1 MAKTIQ
7 EQYNQ
12 IKKGKGS
19 KEIFL
24 KEVKRNYPHM
34 IVNSATFKQAEE
46 ILLNRSVI
54 TEKLAGIAN
63 PTNTKDWFGIFN
75 KNMEIIKEANPK
87 NPNRYPPLHI
97 AQTKESK
104 ADEARKADNKK
115 VDKALVDLETKG
127 YDYKDLKNIDN
138 LNGEEVRLGLK
149 FEMDKVRNTVSD
161 ADLGDAIKKA
171 QELVVKNLSSDPL
184 YYIKNAAFGIEGIG
198 YTDEAPGIT
207 ASKSDKMEKVKLKEN
222 KMISLLNILENGPL
236 GEKPVAKKKKV
247 KKETL
252 DSKLAEI
259 DKQSQ
264 IVALEAKIAH
274 VDEII
279 EKKNTRLSMVTED
292 ENLSELADKA
302 KIKLMQREVKDL
314 EKRKMKMEKLYEK
327 MSGKGYKKPVVDE
340 DLGSSN
346 ITTNASTDSD
356 TSSANSFKNNANDPT
371 AYDKHSIDEDEE
383 IDEVV
388 TKGQNQG
395 SNSGSNDNAS
405 GQYSNENSNI
415 STTHRR

>member
-12 IKKGKGS
+12 INKGKGS
-19 KEIFL
+19 KELFL

-34 IVNSATFKQAEE
+34 IVNSATYKQAEE

-54 TEKLAGIAN
+54 TENLAGVVN
-63 PTNTKDWFGIFN
+63 PTKSTDWFKVFN
-75 KNMEIIKEANPK
+75 DNMEIIKEANPK

-127 YDYKDLKNIDN
+127 YDYKDDKNIDN
-138 LNGEEVRLGLK
+138 LNGEEFQLGLK
-149 FEMDKVRNTVSD
+149 FEMDKVRETVSD
-161 ADLGDAIKKA
+161 ADLGDAIEKA
-171 QELVVKNLSSDPL
+171 RKLVAKNLASDPL
-184 YYIKNAAFGIEGIG
+184 YYIKNAAFGVDGIG
-198 YTDEAPGIT
+198 YTDEAPGLT
-207 ASKSDKMEKVKLKEN
+207 ASKSDQMEKVKLKEN

-259 DKQSQ
+259 DSASQ
-264 IVALEAKIAH
+264 VVALEAKIAH

-292 ENLSELADKA
+292 ENLSELVDKT
-302 KIKLMQREVKDL
+302 KIKAMQREVKDL
-314 EKRKMKMEKLYEK
+314 ERRKMKMEKLYEK
-327 MSGKGYKKPVVDE
+327 MTGKGYKKPVVDE
-340 DLGSSN
+340 DMGSSN
-346 ITTNASTDSD
+346 YAGASNSD
-356 TSSANSFKNNANDPT
+356 TSERAFRNN
-371 AYDKHSIDEDEE
+371 KDEE
-383 IDEVV
+383 IAEE
-388 TKGQNQG
+388 
-395 SNSGSNDNAS
+395 SNANSNDGSDGNS
-405 GQYSNENSNI
+405 NYNSNENPESYSGLKKFRQNN
-415 STTHRR
+415 

>member
-12 IKKGKGS
+12 INKGKGS
-19 KEIFL
+19 KELFL

-34 IVNSATFKQAEE
+34 IVNSATYKQAEE

-54 TEKLAGIAN
+54 TENLAGVVN
-63 PTNTKDWFGIFN
+63 PTKSTDWFKVFN
-75 KNMEIIKEANPK
+75 DNMEIIKEANPK

-115 VDKALVDLETKG
+115 VDKTLVDLETKG
-127 YDYKDLKNIDN
+127 YDYKDDKNIDN
-138 LNGEEVRLGLK
+138 LNGEEFRLGLK
-149 FEMDKVRNTVSD
+149 FEMDKVRETVSD
-161 ADLGDAIKKA
+161 ADLGDAIEKA
-171 QELVVKNLSSDPL
+171 RKLVAKNLASDPL
-184 YYIKNAAFGIEGIG
+184 YYIKNAAFGVEGIG

-252 DSKLAEI
+252 DSRLAEI

-292 ENLSELADKA
+292 ENLSELVDKT
-302 KIKLMQREVKDL
+302 KIKAMQREVKDL
-314 EKRKMKMEKLYEK
+314 ERRKMKMEKLYEK
-327 MSGKGYKKPVVDE
+327 MTGKGYKKPITDVDE
-340 DLGSSN
+340 DMESSN
-346 ITTNASTDSD
+346 YAGASNSD
-356 TSSANSFKNNANDPT
+356 TTERAFKNNANEKV
-371 AYDKHSIDEDEE
+371 AEE
-383 IDEVV
+383 
-388 TKGQNQG
+388 
-395 SNSGSNDNAS
+395 SNAG
-405 GQYSNENSNI
+405 SNENSNDN
-415 STTHRR
+415 SNYNSNDNPESYSGLKKFREN

>member
-19 KEIFL
+19 KELFL

-54 TEKLAGIAN
+54 TENLAGVVN
-63 PTNTKDWFGIFN
+63 PTKSPDWFKIFD

-97 AQTKESK
+97 AQTDASK
-104 ADEARKADNKK
+104 ADEAVKADVKKPNKD
-115 VDKALVDLETKG
+115 VVDLETKG
-127 YDYKDLKNIDN
+127 YDYKDEKNWDN
-138 LNGEEVRLGLK
+138 LNGEEFRLGVK
-149 FEMDKVRNTVSD
+149 FEMDKVRETVSD
-161 ADLGDAIKKA
+161 ADLGEAIKKA
-171 QELVVKNLSSDPL
+171 QETVAKNLAKDPL
-184 YYIKNAAFGIEGIG
+184 YYIKNAMFGVDKIG
-198 YTDEAPGIT
+198 YTDDWPGIKP
-207 ASKSDKMEKVKLKEN
+207 SKSDKMEPVKLKEN
-222 KMISLLNILENGPL
+222 KMISLVNILENGPL
-236 GEKPVAKKKKV
+236 GEKPKAKKRV

-259 DKQSQ
+259 DKQAQ
-264 IVALEAKIAH
+264 IVALETKIAH

-292 ENLSELADKA
+292 ENLSELADKT
-302 KIKLMQREVKDL
+302 KIKAMQREVKDL
-314 EKRKMKMEKLYEK
+314 ERRKIKMEKLYEK
-327 MSGKGYKKPVVDE
+327 MSGKSYKKPVVDE

-371 AYDKHSIDEDEE
+371 AYDKHSIDEDKEE
-383 IDEVV
+383 IEED
-388 TKGQNQG
+388 TMYNGKDNQG
-395 SNSGSNDNAS
+395 
-405 GQYSNENSNI
+405 SNENSN
-415 STTHRR
+415 SYKDSFGSKGRFNK

>member
-12 IKKGKGS
+12 INKGKGS
-19 KEIFL
+19 KELFL

-34 IVNSATFKQAEE
+34 IVNSATYKQAEE

-54 TEKLAGIAN
+54 TENLAGVVN
-63 PTNTKDWFGIFN
+63 PTKSTDWFKVFN
-75 KNMEIIKEANPK
+75 DNMEIIKEVNPK

-115 VDKALVDLETKG
+115 VDKTLVDLETKG
-127 YDYKDLKNIDN
+127 YDYKDDKNIDN
-138 LNGEEVRLGLK
+138 LNGEEFRLGLK
-149 FEMDKVRNTVSD
+149 FEMDKVRETVSD
-161 ADLGDAIKKA
+161 ADLGDAIEKAKK
-171 QELVVKNLSSDPL
+171 LVAKNLASDPL
-184 YYIKNAAFGIEGIG
+184 YYIKNAAFGVEGIG

-259 DKQSQ
+259 DKASSV
-264 IVALEAKIAH
+264 VALEAKIAH

-292 ENLSELADKA
+292 ENLSELVDKT
-302 KIKLMQREVKDL
+302 KIKAMQREVKDL
-314 EKRKMKMEKLYEK
+314 ERRKMKMEKLYEK
-327 MSGKGYKKPVVDE
+327 MTGKGYKKPITDVDE
-340 DLGSSN
+340 DMESSN
-346 ITTNASTDSD
+346 YAGASNSD
-356 TSSANSFKNNANDPT
+356 TTERAFKNNANEKV
-371 AYDKHSIDEDEE
+371 AEE
-383 IDEVV
+383 S
-388 TKGQNQG
+388 NAG
-395 SNSGSNDNAS
+395 SNEGSFENSNEDSNDNPESYS
-405 GQYSNENSNI
+405 GLKKFREN
-415 STTHRR
+415 

>member
-12 IKKGKGS
+12 INKGKGS
-19 KEIFL
+19 KELFL

-34 IVNSATFKQAEE
+34 IVNSATYKQAEE

-54 TEKLAGIAN
+54 TENLAGVVN
-63 PTNTKDWFGIFN
+63 PTKSTDWFKVFN
-75 KNMEIIKEANPK
+75 DNMDIIKE
-87 NPNRYPPLHI
+87 
-97 AQTKESK
+97 ESAAAK
-104 ADEARKADNKK
+104 KDEAIKAEVKEPNKD
-115 VDKALVDLETKG
+115 VVELEIKG
-127 YDYKDLKNIDN
+127 FDYKDNKNIDN
-138 LNGEEVRLGLK
+138 LNGEEFRLGLK
-149 FEMDKVRNTVSD
+149 FEMDKVKETVSD
-161 ADLGDAIKKA
+161 ADLGDAIEKAKK
-171 QELVVKNLSSDPL
+171 LVAKNLASDPL
-184 YYIKNAAFGIEGIG
+184 YYIKNAAFGVEGIG

-292 ENLSELADKA
+292 ENLSELVDKT
-302 KIKLMQREVKDL
+302 KIKAMQREVKDL
-314 EKRKMKMEKLYEK
+314 ERRKMKMEKLYEK
-327 MSGKGYKKPVVDE
+327 MTGKGYKKPEMVDE
-340 DLGSSN
+340 QDAIGWN
-346 ITTNASTDSD
+346 KANGM
-356 TSSANSFKNNANDPT
+356 SADYAPRKVGQEKFEEGK
-371 AYDKHSIDEDEE
+371 DED

-395 SNSGSNDNAS
+395 SNSGSNSQSDE
-405 GQYSNENSNI
+405 YSNENSNI

>member
-24 KEVKRNYPHM
+24 KEIKRNYPHM

-54 TEKLAGIAN
+54 TENLASIAN

-87 NPNRYPPLHI
+87 NPNRFPPLRI

-104 ADEARKADNKK
+104 ADEARKVDNTK
-115 VDKALVDLETKG
+115 VDKTLVDLETKG
-127 YDYKDLKNIDN
+127 FDYKDDKNIDN
-138 LNGEEVRLGLK
+138 LNGEEFRLGLK
-149 FEMDKVRNTVSD
+149 FEMDKVRETVSD
-161 ADLGDAIKKA
+161 ADLGDAIEKA
-171 QELVVKNLSSDPL
+171 QKLVAKNLASDPL
-184 YYIKNAAFGIEGIG
+184 YYIKNAAFGVEGIG
-198 YTDEAPGIT
+198 YTDEAPGLT
-207 ASKSDKMEKVKLKEN
+207 ASKSDQMEKVKLKEN
-222 KMISLLNILENGPL
+222 KMISLINILENGPL

-259 DKQSQ
+259 DSASQ
-264 IVALEAKIAH
+264 VVALEAKIAH

-292 ENLSELADKA
+292 ENLSELVDKT
-302 KIKLMQREVKDL
+302 KIKAMQREVKDL
-314 EKRKMKMEKLYEK
+314 ERRKMKMEKLYEK
-327 MSGKGYKKPVVDE
+327 MCGKSYKKPITDVDE
-340 DLGSSN
+340 DMGSSN
-346 ITTNASTDSD
+346 YAGASNSD
-356 TSSANSFKNNANDPT
+356 TSERAFRNN
-371 AYDKHSIDEDEE
+371 KDEE
-383 IDEVV
+383 IAEE
-388 TKGQNQG
+388 
-395 SNSGSNDNAS
+395 SNANSNDGSDGNS
-405 GQYSNENSNI
+405 NYNSNENPESYSGLKKFRQNN
-415 STTHRR
+415 

>member
-12 IKKGKGS
+12 INKGKGS
-19 KEIFL
+19 KELFL

-34 IVNSATFKQAEE
+34 IVNSATYKQAEE

-54 TEKLAGIAN
+54 TENLAGVVN
-63 PTNTKDWFGIFN
+63 PTKSTDWFKVFN
-75 KNMEIIKEANPK
+75 DNMEIIKEANPK

-115 VDKALVDLETKG
+115 VDKTLVDLETKG
-127 YDYKDLKNIDN
+127 YDYKDDKNIDN
-138 LNGEEVRLGLK
+138 LNGEEFRLGLK
-149 FEMDKVRNTVSD
+149 FEMDKVRETVSD
-161 ADLGDAIKKA
+161 ADLGDAIEKAKK
-171 QELVVKNLSSDPL
+171 LVAKNLASDPL

-259 DKQSQ
+259 DSASQ
-264 IVALEAKIAH
+264 VVALEAKIAH

-292 ENLSELADKA
+292 ENLCELVDKT
-302 KIKLMQREVKDL
+302 KIKAMQREVKDL
-314 EKRKMKMEKLYEK
+314 ERRKMKMEKLYEK
-327 MSGKGYKKPVVDE
+327 MTGKGYKKPVVDE

-346 ITTNASTDSD
+346 YAGASNSD
-356 TSSANSFKNNANDPT
+356 TSERAFRNNEN
-371 AYDKHSIDEDEE
+371 EE
-383 IDEVV
+383 IAEE
-388 TKGQNQG
+388 
-395 SNSGSNDNAS
+395 SNAG
-405 GQYSNENSNI
+405 SNENSNDN
-415 STTHRR
+415 SNYNSNDNPESYSGLKKFREN

>member
-12 IKKGKGS
+12 INKGKGS
-19 KEIFL
+19 KELFL

-34 IVNSATFKQAEE
+34 IVNSATYKQAEE

-54 TEKLAGIAN
+54 TENLAGVVT
-63 PTNTKDWFGIFN
+63 PSKPDWFKIFDD
-75 KNMEIIKEANPK
+75 NMNIIKE
-87 NPNRYPPLHI
+87 
-97 AQTKESK
+97 ESAAAK
-104 ADEARKADNKK
+104 KDEAIKAEVKEPNKD
-115 VDKALVDLETKG
+115 VVELEIKG
-127 YDYKDLKNIDN
+127 FDYKDDKNIDN
-138 LNGEEVRLGLK
+138 LNGEEFRLGVK
-149 FEMDKVRNTVSD
+149 FEMDKVRETVSD
-161 ADLGDAIKKA
+161 ADLGEAIKKA
-171 QELVVKNLSSDPL
+171 QDLVAKNLAKDPL
-184 YYIKNAAFGIEGIG
+184 HYIKNAAFGVEGIG
-198 YTDEAPGIT
+198 YTDEAPGLT

-222 KMISLLNILENGPL
+222 KMISLIDLMESGPL

-247 KKETL
+247 KKESL

-274 VDEII
+274 IDEIV
-279 EKKNTRLSMVTED
+279 EKKNARLSMVTED

-314 EKRKMKMEKLYEK
+314 ERRKMKMEKLYEK

-346 ITTNASTDSD
+346 YAGASNSD
-356 TSSANSFKNNANDPT
+356 TSERAFRNNEN
-371 AYDKHSIDEDEE
+371 EE
-383 IDEVV
+383 IAEES
-388 TKGQNQG
+388 NAG
-395 SNSGSNDNAS
+395 SNEGSDENSN
-405 GQYSNENSNI
+405 YNSNENPESYSGLKKFREN
-415 STTHRR
+415 

>member
-54 TEKLAGIAN
+54 TENLAGIAN

-115 VDKALVDLETKG
+115 VDKTLVDLETKG
-127 YDYKDLKNIDN
+127 YDYKDDKNIDN
-138 LNGEEVRLGLK
+138 LNGEEFRLGLK
-149 FEMDKVRNTVSD
+149 FEMDKVRETVSD
-161 ADLGDAIKKA
+161 ADLGDAIEKA
-171 QELVVKNLSSDPL
+171 RKLVAKNLASDPL
-184 YYIKNAAFGIEGIG
+184 YYIKNAAFGVEGIG
-198 YTDEAPGIT
+198 YTDEAPGLT
-207 ASKSDKMEKVKLKEN
+207 ASKSDQMEKVKLKEN

-259 DKQSQ
+259 DSASQ
-264 IVALEAKIAH
+264 VVALEAKIAH

-292 ENLSELADKA
+292 ENLSELVDKT
-302 KIKLMQREVKDL
+302 KIKAMQREVKDL
-314 EKRKMKMEKLYEK
+314 ERRKMKMEKLYEK
-327 MSGKGYKKPVVDE
+327 MTGKGYKKPITDVDE
-340 DLGSSN
+340 DMESSN
-346 ITTNASTDSD
+346 YAGASNSD
-356 TSSANSFKNNANDPT
+356 TTERAFKNNANEKV
-371 AYDKHSIDEDEE
+371 AEE
-383 IDEVV
+383 
-388 TKGQNQG
+388 
-395 SNSGSNDNAS
+395 SNAG
-405 GQYSNENSNI
+405 SNENSNDN
-415 STTHRR
+415 SNYNSNDNPESYSGLKKFREN

>member
-12 IKKGKGS
+12 INKGKGS
-19 KEIFL
+19 KELFL

-34 IVNSATFKQAEE
+34 IVNSATYKQAEE

-54 TEKLAGIAN
+54 TENLASVVN
-63 PTNTKDWFGIFN
+63 PTKSTDWFKVFN
-75 KNMEIIKEANPK
+75 DNMEIIKEANPK

-115 VDKALVDLETKG
+115 VDKTLVDLETKG
-127 YDYKDLKNIDN
+127 YDYKDDKNIDN
-138 LNGEEVRLGLK
+138 LNGEEFRLGLK
-149 FEMDKVRNTVSD
+149 FEMDKVRETVSD
-161 ADLGDAIKKA
+161 ADLGDAIEKAKK
-171 QELVVKNLSSDPL
+171 LVAKNLASDPL
-184 YYIKNAAFGIEGIG
+184 YYIKNAAFGVEGIG

-236 GEKPVAKKKKV
+236 GEKPVAKKKV

-279 EKKNTRLSMVTED
+279 EKKNARLSMVTED
-292 ENLSELADKA
+292 ENLSELVDKT
-302 KIKLMQREVKDL
+302 KIKVMQREVRDL
-314 EKRKMKMEKLYEK
+314 EKRKVKMERLYEK
-327 MSGKGYKKPVVDE
+327 MCGKGYKKPVVDE

-346 ITTNASTDSD
+346 YAGASNSD
-356 TSSANSFKNNANDPT
+356 TSERAFRNNEN
-371 AYDKHSIDEDEE
+371 EE
-383 IDEVV
+383 IAEESNAGSDE
-388 TKGQNQG
+388 G
-395 SNSGSNDNAS
+395 
-405 GQYSNENSNI
+405 SNENSNEN
-415 STTHRR
+415 SNDNPESYSGLKKFREN